1 VSAFRVG
8 CARPSRHLTE
18 GDDAT
23 GQTGAGEEIAA
34 ANPMSHRYTLR
45 VTRADGRTHGSCANG
60 RWRAT
65 DDLITNETHMHG
77 LVKESD
83 QNRSDSVTGLI
94 TLHNAMA
101 KAMRA

>member
-1 VSAFRVG
+1 
-8 CARPSRHLTE
+8 
-18 GDDAT
+18 
-23 GQTGAGEEIAA
+23 
-34 ANPMSHRYTLR
+34 
-45 VTRADGRTHGSCANG
+45 
-60 RWRAT
+60 
-65 DDLITNETHMHG
+65 MHG